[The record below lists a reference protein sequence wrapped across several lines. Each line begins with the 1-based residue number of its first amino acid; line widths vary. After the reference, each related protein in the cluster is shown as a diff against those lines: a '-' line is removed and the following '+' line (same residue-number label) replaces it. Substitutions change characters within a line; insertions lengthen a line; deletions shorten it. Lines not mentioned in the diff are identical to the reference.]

1 MITKRQKILRLYLG
15 RDSEKITEIMRNI
28 KDMKDM
34 KRLRTDHMPRSQKR
48 GTSLKDTRKGR
59 NHQRRRYSKIGKNR
73 YQTLQTAR
81 LRKQVTIRTHC
92 TQLDATFTE
101 TY

>member
-1 MITKRQKILRLYLG
+1 MKRQKILRLYLG

-28 KDMKDM
+28 KDMK
-34 KRLRTDHMPRSQKR
+34 RLRADHMSRSQKR
-48 GTSLKDTRKGR
+48 RTSLKDTRKDR